1 MSDMDD
7 DFMCDEDDDYDLVIA
22 LWIIRLKIVVE
33 ATVQYLL
40 TVHSFSVHCRAYN
53 TIF

>member
-40 TVHSFSVHCRAYN
+40 TVQCSL
-53 TIF
+53 